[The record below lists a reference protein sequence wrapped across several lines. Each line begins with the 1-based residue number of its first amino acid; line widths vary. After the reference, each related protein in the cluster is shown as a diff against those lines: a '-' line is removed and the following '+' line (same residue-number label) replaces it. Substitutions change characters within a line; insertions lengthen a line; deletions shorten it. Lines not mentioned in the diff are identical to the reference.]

1 MNAKLAVTAALSAL
15 LGLALGALLFHAEA
29 PMSAPAPDC
38 PPPPAALLPPPRAE
52 PRADA
57 PAAPPVPAERPPPAP
72 VAPFALPPGTAAPP
86 LPPPLDPAP
95 ALAALDE
102 RVRDLER
109 QLALERAIRKGTEG
123 ERIEPPANLAPR
135 FRDEQQLLTT
145 FNQALKAAGFP
156 GQVSN
161 IDCTEHPCIV
171 FGTGFGERG
180 DMEKLKGQ
188 LGPYEEDSFSTWGFG
203 TGDGKKEHRFFGVAV
218 MPSSKGP
225 PDEAVQKR
233 VSFRVNQMHEAS
245 KPPPAPRP

>member
-15 LGLALGALLFHAEA
+15 LGLALGYPLFRVGA
-29 PMSAPAPDC
+29 PPPASAPDC
-38 PPPPAALLPPPRAE
+38 PSPQVGLAPAPRAE
-52 PRADA
+52 PRAALPVEVDRPVA
-57 PAAPPVPAERPPPAP
+57 APTTPAAPPSGAS
-72 VAPFALPPGTAAPP
+72 TAAPP

-95 ALAALDE
+95 AIAALDE
-102 RVRDLER
+102 KVRDLER
-109 QLALERAIRKGTEG
+109 QLAVERAIRKGAEG

-145 FNQALKAAGFP
+145 FNQALKAAGFQ

-188 LGPYEEDSFSTWGFG
+188 LGPYEDDSFSTYGFG

-233 VSFRVNQMHEAS
+233 ITFRVNQMHEAS
-245 KPPPAPRP
+245 KPPKQP